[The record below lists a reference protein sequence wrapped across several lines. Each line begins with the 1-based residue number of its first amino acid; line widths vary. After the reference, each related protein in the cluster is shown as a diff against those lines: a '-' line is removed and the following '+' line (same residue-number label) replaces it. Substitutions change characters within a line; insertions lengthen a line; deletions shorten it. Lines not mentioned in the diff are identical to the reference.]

1 MAATLRVSFKFLYN
15 KPNSTTEVADC
26 LLSMEVSDDDD
37 ELVILL
43 CTNTDPIE
51 TTETLNDEILVS
63 ATDVLAWD
71 LPTTLTFPTIKVQTH
86 RNRFVYTFSFYSISL
101 HLCLKC
107 RLINSVFITGSL
119 NDLCIFVVFSAGA
132 SGTKYINLTL
142 CFF

>member
-1 MAATLRVSFKFLYN
+1 MSKANIMDHPHSPIYNIVHYIVLYLYN

-63 ATDVLAWD
+63 NTDILAWD
-71 LPTTLTFPTIKVQTH
+71 LPMILTFPAIKVQAH
-86 RNRFVYTFSFYSISL
+86 RNRFVTFLPYIRFSHSIQF
-101 HLCLKC
+101 CL
-107 RLINSVFITGSL
+107 IVG
-119 NDLCIFVVFSAGA
+119 
-132 SGTKYINLTL
+132 
-142 CFF
+142 

>member
-63 ATDVLAWD
+63 NTDILAWD
-71 LPTTLTFPTIKVQTH
+71 LPMILTFPEIKVQAH
-86 RNRFVYTFSFYSISL
+86 RNRFVTFLPYIRFSHSIQF
-101 HLCLKC
+101 CL
-107 RLINSVFITGSL
+107 IVG
-119 NDLCIFVVFSAGA
+119 
-132 SGTKYINLTL
+132 
-142 CFF
+142 